1 MESDKVVSP
10 VVSPAAQFDLLYD
23 FLIAQRRALLQQAG
37 ACEKMAQAIKAQ
49 LPEEQRRDIVTYR
62 DGRQG

>member
-37 ACEKMAQAIKAQ
+37 ACERMAQAIKAQ
-49 LPEEQRRDIVTYR
+49 MPDDKRGDIVTYR
-62 DGRQG
+62 DKPAA

>member
-1 MESDKVVSP
+1 MDSDKTST
-10 VVSPAAQFDLLYD
+10 VSPAAQFDLLYD

-49 LPEEQRRDIVTYR
+49 LPEEQRQDIVTYR
-62 DGRQG
+62 DKQAAP